1 MYEWLN
7 VAVTARVR
15 ELYMNA
21 EAKQLIDEALA
32 GRQPIRRRWLAGLG
46 RRLSAWGDRLQA
58 ANTPVKVWD
67 TQETY
72 SAR

>member
-7 VAVTARVR
+7 VAVKARGR

-21 EAKQLIDEALA
+21 EAHQLIQEALA
-32 GRQPIRRRWLAGLG
+32 HRQPAYRRWLAGLG

-58 ANTPVKVWD
+58 ANQPAHIWD
-67 TQETY
+67 TQEMY
-72 SAR
+72 SLR

>member
-1 MYEWLN
+1 MYEWLT
-7 VAVTARVR
+7 VAVKARGR

-21 EAKQLIDEALA
+21 EAHQLVQEALA
-32 GRQPIRRRWLAGLG
+32 NRQPARRRWLAGLG

-58 ANTPVKVWD
+58 ANAPVYVLD

-72 SAR
+72 SMR